1 MWVRNQAPSRSL
13 SDLRSRKGHYSW
25 LLCAAATRKPLLQD
39 LIIKCKTNKK
49 GGITRVERKSRA
61 RGKCDVYQSC
71 RDWGFLFLINRLTCL
86 IFCSDHHMSLLNIE
100 GSSLAMYTA
109 SPAPPSISATWPQV
123 TFSEPLERWING
135 YLFIASFPAFGV
147 GWRQEG
153 GK

>member
-1 MWVRNQAPSRSL
+1 MWVRNQAPSRFL

-25 LLCAAATRKPLLQD
+25 LLCSAATRKPLLQD

-49 GGITRVERKSRA
+49 GRITRLERKSRA

-123 TFSEPLERWING
+123 TFSEPLEGWING